1 MWPQLEQVLVQTASE
16 ECFLMCSIPPLGYT
30 HCREANPVRHRFRSK
45 WGVLAFWKRKDKP
58 TYHPTRLGQKVWGLT
73 SSASKRRQGSSVDIP
88 YHNSQ
93 SAPFPCFSL
102 LPKKQTIFRTMYLRI
117 YLPPRAPS
125 TTQCNVYQAMRH
137 SYQGVF
143 KSMWAQITGLMKLM
157 FYKYIQC
164 YFSKVC
170 GCFQFI
176 YKFSN
181 HRSLYHLSTSGL

>member
-30 HCREANPVRHRFRSK
+30 HCREANQVRHRFRSK
-45 WGVLAFWKRKDKP
+45 WGVFAFWKRKDKP
-58 TYHPTRLGQKVWGLT
+58 TYHPTRLGRKVWGLT

-125 TTQCNVYQAMRH
+125 RKHNTVQCLPSYEAQLPRCLQINVSTDNWVDEINVLQIYT
-137 SYQGVF
+137 VLFF
-143 KSMWAQITGLMKLM
+143 KSLWVFPIHLQILEP
-157 FYKYIQC
+157 
-164 YFSKVC
+164 
-170 GCFQFI
+170 
-176 YKFSN
+176 
-181 HRSLYHLSTSGL
+181 